1 MHHRNKPSKI
11 EKPKKKDPI
20 QIGIDVDAIVQDSA
34 PKKHRSHH
42 VVVSFEHVH
51 KSFPVGGSHVRALKD
66 ISLHLYS
73 GEFVI
78 IYGPSGCGKSTML
91 HTILGLEKPTHGKV
105 YVRSHSIYDL
115 ETDERTQ
122 LRRQYFGMVFQQSH
136 WIKALNVWENVAYPL
151 LLSGER
157 KEHIKDHAMSL
168 LHRLGIESFAKHSP
182 LQLSGGQQQKVALAR
197 ALATN
202 PWVIIA
208 DEPTGNLDS
217 ESGKEVMELL
227 VRLNRD
233 EKRMVILVTHD
244 LTLLPLATRKVGLKD
259 GSIIFDE
266 HDPS

>member
-1 MHHRNKPSKI
+1 MDHNYTPLKI
-11 EKPKKKDPI
+11 EMLKKKNPV
-20 QIGIDVDAIVQDSA
+20 QIGIDVDAIVQDSS

-42 VVVSFEHVH
+42 VVVSFENVQ
-51 KSFPVGGSHVRALKD
+51 KSFEIGGSHIKALKD
-66 ISLHLYS
+66 INLHLYS
-73 GEFVI
+73 GEFVM

-105 YVRSHSIYDL
+105 HIRGHSLYHLDS
-115 ETDERTQ
+115 DHRTQ

-151 LLSGER
+151 LLSGR
-157 KEHIKDHAMSL
+157 KKEHIKEHAIDL
-168 LHRLGIESFAKHSP
+168 LKRLGIESFAYRSP

-217 ESGKEVMELL
+217 ASGKEVMELL
-227 VRLNRD
+227 VKLNRE

-266 HDPS
+266 HDAS